1 MNLVKVAVVLSGVL
15 VALTATFGQESIP
28 GGTILP
34 VRLDTAISSQASPGT
49 SMRGTVMQEVR
60 LPAEQRIQRGAK
72 VVGEI
77 VAVAPVVGGQHGA
90 GQTGTSG
97 QGARVSIRFESLV
110 LGKRTIPIT
119 ANLRAIASFM
129 EVESAQV
136 PTSGPD
142 RGTWAGVWTTQQ
154 IGGEMVYRG
163 GGPVTDGPLVIG
175 RPVADGVLARV
186 LPEPEEGCRGDVDG
200 NDREQSLWVFS
211 ASACGVYGMRNVKIA
226 HAGRDEPEGEITL
239 ESGRGKLKIPGG
251 SGMLLRV
258 IDVAPN
264 RTEPKG

>member
-49 SMRGTVMQEVR
+49 RMRGTVMQEVR